1 MPLRSVIPVRQPQ
14 GSLLY
19 RALLHLRRD
28 FAFVAVPV
36 LLLLVGVCAAGCYYA
51 WMMQDWVPAAL
62 GALALLPAFGLL
74 LFWSE
79 YDWWLFKLG
88 PREELNLP
96 IR

>member
-1 MPLRSVIPVRQPQ
+1 MPLRAVIPVRQPQ

-28 FAFVAVPV
+28 FAFVAVP
-36 LLLLVGVCAAGCYYA
+36 LLLTLLGVCAAGCYYA
-51 WMMQDWVPAAL
+51 WITQNWVPAAL
-62 GALALLPAFGLL
+62 GLLALLPAFGLL

-88 PREELNLP
+88 PRDDLNMP
-96 IR
+96 MR